1 MISLI
6 QTSRNRRHE
15 LIRFVNSLNSQT
27 NISFSNIQMIFVD
40 QENNRDVFLDL
51 NPKIELTYI
60 KYHHCSLSHARNIG
74 LRYDPNI
81 HNFVLFHKKGNH
93 HRII

>member
-51 NPKIELTYI
+51 NPKIELP
-60 KYHHCSLSHARNIG
+60 SL
-74 LRYDPNI
+74 
-81 HNFVLFHKKGNH
+81 F
-93 HRII
+93 IIAC